1 MVFLTSAVLLS
12 SGCVSGSRARRGAT
26 ATGAD
31 AELGKSADSAARL
44 SDAEME
50 ERVKAFAHFAAGVSS
65 ELNDNEAAAMEHYL
79 AAAAAD
85 PGHEALVVELTRRLL
100 ANKQTEKAIALLKT
114 AASSPEA
121 SGGLFAL
128 LGVAYAE
135 AGQTE
140 QAIRANRNAI
150 KRSPD
155 LSDGYRNLV
164 ALYLDGRKYAEALE
178 VLDTALAGSSKEPR
192 FWVDLAGLYATY
204 GSLRREEAEAVKAKA
219 VLALDRSSSLKP
231 LDIDSVRKLADGYK
245 MMGELEKAEPF
256 YLELIDRLPSLPGTR
271 EKLADIYLRLH
282 KKDKAAEQIEAISRA
297 DPGRVQPHYLLG
309 VLARQENRL
318 SDAAGYFEM
327 ALALKPDLE
336 PAYYELAGLKVML
349 DKADEALEVLEKARN
364 RFGRRFAIEYFAGV
378 AHARSKNYGSAVRHF
393 TEAEVIARANEP
405 ERLTHSFYF
414 EFGAALERNG
424 EFAEAEKCFRKCLE
438 LLPNFSEAMNYLGYM
453 WADRGENLGEARKLI
468 EKAVELEPQ
477 SAAYLDSMAWVLF
490 KLKAPRE
497 AIKWIRKAIEHSDK
511 PDPTLYDHLGDIHA
525 ELGEQEKAR
534 EAWRKSLDLE
544 PNDKVKQ
551 KLGIVPPEVG
561 PRE

>member
-1 MVFLTSAVLLS
+1 MLLMAVALLS
-12 SGCVSGSRARRGAT
+12 SGCASGSRARRSAV

-31 AELGKSADSAARL
+31 PAPGEADSAARL

-65 ELNDNEAAAMEHYL
+65 KLNDDEDAAMEHFL

-100 ANKQTEKAIALLKT
+100 TSKQADKAIALLRT
-114 AASSPEA
+114 ATQSPQSS
-121 SGGLFAL
+121 GRLLAL
-128 LGVAYAE
+128 LGLAYAE
-135 AGQTE
+135 TGQAE

-155 LSDGYRNLV
+155 LPDGYRNLV
-164 ALYLDGRKYAEALE
+164 ALYLDNRQYAEALE
-178 VLDTALAGSSKEPR
+178 VLDTALARPSKEPQ
-192 FWVDLAGLYATY
+192 FWVGLAELYANY
-204 GSLRREEAEAVKAKA
+204 SSLRREEAEAVRTKA
-219 VLALDRSSSLKP
+219 VLALDRAAALRP
-231 LDIDSVRKLADGYK
+231 RDIDSVRKLADGYK

-282 KKDKAAEQIEAISRA
+282 QKDKAAEQIEAMSRA

-327 ALALKPDLE
+327 ALALKPELE

-349 DKADEALEVLEKARN
+349 DKPTEALDLLEKARN

-378 AHARSKNYGSAVRHF
+378 AHSRSKNYGGAVRHF
-393 TEAEVIARANEP
+393 TEAEVIGKANEP
-405 ERLTHSFYF
+405 ERLSHSFYF

-424 EFAEAEKCFRKCLE
+424 DSAEAVKCFRKCLE
-438 LLPNFSEAMNYLGYM
+438 LSPKFSEAMNYLGYM
-453 WADRGENLGEARKLI
+453 WADRGENLDEAKQLI
-468 EKAVELEPQ
+468 EKAVELDPENT
-477 SAAYLDSMAWVLF
+477 AYLDSMAWVLF
-490 KLKAPRE
+490 KLKQPRAAFE
-497 AIKWIRKAIEHSDK
+497 WMQKAIERSDK

-525 ELGEQEKAR
+525 ELGEPAKAR

-544 PNDKVKQ
+544 SNDKVKQ
-551 KLGIVPPEVG
+551 KLGIPSDAA
-561 PRE
+561 PRSDL

>member
-1 MVFLTSAVLLS
+1 MVLMAGALLS
-12 SGCVSGSRARRGAT
+12 SGCASGSRARRNAT
-26 ATGAD
+26 ATEANAAPGEA
-31 AELGKSADSAARL
+31 ADSTARL

-50 ERVKAFAHFAAGVSS
+50 ERVKAFAHFSAGVSS
-65 ELNDNEAAAMEHYL
+65 ELNDNDDAAIEHYL

-100 ANKQTEKAIALLKT
+100 ASKQVDKAIALLKT
-114 AASSPEA
+114 AAPSPRA
-121 SGGLFAL
+121 SGKLFAL
-128 LGVAYAE
+128 LGLAYAE
-135 AGQTE
+135 TGQTE

-155 LSDGYRNLV
+155 LPDGYRNLV
-164 ALYLDGRKYAEALE
+164 ALYFDSRQYAEALE

-192 FWVDLAGLYATY
+192 FWVDLAELYANY
-204 GSLRREEAEAVKAKA
+204 SAVRREEAEAVKAKT
-219 VLALDRSSSLKP
+219 VLSLDRAAALKP
-231 LDIDSVRKLADGYK
+231 RDIDPVRKLADGYK

-271 EKLADIYLRLH
+271 EKLADIYLRLG
-282 KKDKAAEQIEAISRA
+282 KKDKAAEQIEAMSRA

-327 ALALKPDLE
+327 ALVLKPELE
-336 PAYYELAGLKVML
+336 QAYYELAGLKVML
-349 DKADEALEVLEKARN
+349 DKANEALDLLEKARN

-378 AHARSKNYGSAVRHF
+378 AHSRSKNYGNAVRHF
-393 TEAEVIARANEP
+393 TEAEVIGKANEP

-424 EFAEAEKCFRKCLE
+424 DFAEAEKCFRKCLE
-438 LLPNFSEAMNYLGYM
+438 LSPKFSEAMNYLGYM
-453 WADRGENLGEARKLI
+453 WADRGENLDEARKLI
-468 EKAVELEPQ
+468 ERAVELEPQ
-477 SAAYLDSMAWVLF
+477 NTAYLDSMAWVLF
-490 KLKAPRE
+490 KLKEPR
-497 AIKWIRKAIEHSDK
+497 AAFQWMRKAMEHWDK

-525 ELGEQEKAR
+525 ELGEQDKAR

-544 PNDKVKQ
+544 SNDKVKE
-551 KLGIVPPEVG
+551 KLGIVPNDVV